1 MRIAKTVT
9 TWMIFLSLFFL
20 APMSFA
26 QTGYILTDG
35 SRAVI
40 MERQLVLI
48 GRDGKK
54 AVARPGIYATKDGR
68 YTIVVDGKGAV
79 VQDRSK
85 GLR

>member
-1 MRIAKTVT
+1 MRIAKSLT

-26 QTGYILTDG
+26 QTEYILTDG

-48 GRDGKK
+48 RGDGKK
-54 AVARPGIYATKDGR
+54 SVARPGSYATRDGR
-68 YTIVVDGKGAV
+68 YTIVVDGKRAV
-79 VQDRSK
+79 IQDRSK
-85 GLR
+85 ELR